1 MNSKKLLFFLIALF
15 FSYFITNAQEDETD
29 SFELPEIGH
38 SNEGIGGNINLTAI
52 DKEMFFGTRLT
63 PDISI
68 GKLGFGLDIPL
79 LINLND
85 GKIRLDE
92 YTDGIGP
99 LRIIKYFRWGIKKRD
114 NFYFRIGELRDAQ
127 LGFGMLLSDY
137 KNSISF
143 EKRKLGAEFDIV
155 IKKQYGLELIYSDLN
170 FSSFNLFAIRPYFKP
185 FGSTEIPIIKTFEI
199 GAGYVTDYDKTFL
212 IKNDSLQLKNNYFL
226 DKGIN
231 SFSAD
236 MGFYIFN
243 WKFLRW
249 TVYAQAGYMNKV
261 KSDSL
266 KRYINSIN
274 DVFINNYTNGMGWS
288 IGSDF
293 HFHILGNL
301 LKINYRAE
309 RFWHSDYYIP
319 RFYSFA
325 YELNKDNHIKNL
337 ISAHQD
343 KGMYMK
349 LGISILDKIV
359 LHSNIIF
366 PDRINSLNRAEMYVG
381 LDLSNLTDKLIFSTN
396 LYQANI
402 SNIQNVF
409 SLTDETLFETLIAWK
424 VYELPVV
431 RLQFIVGLD
440 FKWTYALIQN
450 KDFTAVPYYSPF
462 FKINV
467 PMKKDKEEN
476 KE

>member
-1 MNSKKLLFFLIALF
+1 MKTKKLVFFLLAFI
-15 FSYFITNAQEDETD
+15 FSSIIINAQEDETG

-38 SNEGIGGNINLTAI
+38 SNEGIGGNINLTGI
-52 DKEMFFGTRLT
+52 DKELFFGTRLT

-79 LINLND
+79 LINLSD

-92 YTDGIGP
+92 YTDGVGP
-99 LRIIKYFRWGIKKRD
+99 LRIIKYVRWGIKKRD

-127 LGFGMLLSDY
+127 LGFGMQLSDY
-137 KNSISF
+137 NNSISF

-155 IKKQYGLELIYSDLN
+155 IKKQFGLELIYSDLN
-170 FSSFNLFAIRPYFKP
+170 LTSFNLFAIRPYFKP
-185 FGSTEIPIIKTFEI
+185 FGATNIPIVKTFEI
-199 GAGYVTDYDKTFL
+199 GVGYVTDHDKTFL
-212 IKNDSLQLKNNYFL
+212 IKNDSIQLRNNYFL
-226 DKGIN
+226 TNGIN

-249 TVYAQAGYMNKV
+249 SVYAQTGYILKI

-266 KRYINSIN
+266 SRYINTIN
-274 DVFINNYTNGMGWS
+274 DPFVNNYSNGMGWS

-325 YELNKDNHIKNL
+325 YELNKDSHIKEL
-337 ISAHQD
+337 INSHQD
-343 KGMYMK
+343 RGMYMK

-366 PDRINSLNRAEMYVG
+366 PDKMNSLNPAEMYIG
-381 LDLSNLTDKLIFSTN
+381 LDLSNLTDKLIFTTN
-396 LYQANI
+396 LYQANVKNFKDVI
-402 SNIQNVF
+402 T
-409 SLTDETLFETLIAWK
+409 LRDESLFETLIAWK
-424 VYELPVV
+424 IYEVPVI

-450 KDFTAVPYYSPF
+450 KDFSAVPYYSPF

-467 PMKKDKEEN
+467 PMKKEKEEN